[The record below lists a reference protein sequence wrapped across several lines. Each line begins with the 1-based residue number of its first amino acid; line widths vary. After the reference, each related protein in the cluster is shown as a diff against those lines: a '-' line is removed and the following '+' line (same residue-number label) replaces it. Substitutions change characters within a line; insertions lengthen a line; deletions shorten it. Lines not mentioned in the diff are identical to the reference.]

1 MKSIDTLEQFYEL
14 MNETKSTRTVLTS
27 LYFRNEPY
35 SEAQVAPIKEALFY
49 LNRIPEQNGQKY
61 LKLDDKKTI
70 LLDLSYEIEELK
82 KDIFFLE
89 NNEPDFLKMLA
100 DLHEN
105 FDKEVA
111 EGVEKLKGI
120 HFKSFITDRDGTVN
134 NYCGRYASSI
144 QSAYNAVF
152 LSRFAQCCSD
162 NSVILTSAPLDN
174 IGLVDLSVSPKNAFI
189 FAGSKGREYF
199 NKEGKRCQFPVDKEK
214 QNILN
219 ILNEKLGKLVKEP
232 EYIQFSLIGSGLQ
245 YKFGQTTIARQ
256 DITKTI
262 PEDESLAFKETIEN
276 IVKKIDSE
284 NKYFRIE
291 DTGKDL
297 ELILTIESTDDSQEL
312 KDFDKGDAITFLNN
326 DLKLGMETGP
336 NLICGD
342 TNSDVPMIPS
352 AIEKSKDIYS
362 IFVTKDTALKEKV
375 KSACENAIIVSEP
388 DVLITIL
395 NTLAQ

>member
-1 MKSIDTLEQFYEL
+1 MKSIDTLAQFYEL
-14 MNETKSTRTVLTS
+14 MKETRSTRTVLTA
-27 LYFRNEPY
+27 LYFRNEPF
-35 SEAQVAPIKEALFY
+35 SEAQVAPLKEALFY
-49 LNRIPEQNGQKY
+49 LNRIPEQDGQKC

-70 LLDLSYEIEELK
+70 LLDLSYETDELK

-105 FDKEVA
+105 FEKEVS
-111 EGVEKLKGI
+111 EGVEKLKSI

-152 LSRFAQCCSD
+152 LSRFAQCCAD

-174 IGLVDLSVSPKNAFI
+174 IGLVDLSVSPKNSFI

-199 NKEGKRCQFPVDKEK
+199 NKQGKRGQFPVSEEK
-214 QNILN
+214 QKILN
-219 ILNEKLGKLVKEP
+219 ILNERLGDLVKKP
-232 EYIQFSLIGSGLQ
+232 QYVQFSLIGSGLQ

-256 DITKTI
+256 DITKAI
-262 PEDESLAFKETIEN
+262 PEDESLAFKAIIEN
-276 IVKKIDSE
+276 IVKEIDPDD
-284 NKYFRIE
+284 KYFRIE

-297 ELILTIESTDDSQEL
+297 ELILTIESADNSQEL
-312 KDFDKGDAITFLNN
+312 KDFDKGDGITFLNN
-326 DLKLGMETGP
+326 DLNLEMEIGP

-352 AIEKSKDIYS
+352 AIEKSRDLHS
-362 IFVTKDTALKEKV
+362 IFVTKDDALKEKV
-375 KSACENAIIVSEP
+375 KSACDNAIFVSEP
-388 DVLITIL
+388 DILITIL
-395 NTLAQ
+395 STLAQ